1 MYTLIC
7 VYMHIYKYFY
17 RGPPVITFAFSI
29 LIHTM
34 KEIHIATP
42 IPTLSFCVCVCVCV
56 FSCVQLF
63 VTLWMVGH
71 QAPLFMRFS
80 RQEYWSGLPFLSPV
94 DLPDPGIELV
104 SLQNPVCL
112 GKFFTTVPPGKPMEE
127 TRVSTIQ
134 D

>member
-29 LIHTM
+29 LIYTM

-63 VTLWMVGH
+63 VIPGTVAL
-71 QAPLFMRFS
+71 QAPLSMGFPK
-80 RQEYWSGLPFLSPV
+80 QEYWSELPFPSPV
-94 DLPDPGIELV
+94 DLPDPGIEPVSLV
-104 SLQNPVCL
+104 SPALA
-112 GKFFTTVPPGKPMEE
+112 GIFFTTVPCG
-127 TRVSTIQ
+127 